1 MELSRLE
8 IAATLFAYAVNA
20 LDSDNAL
27 VELDR
32 AGTEQVPAT
41 AMTDGTGA
49 NQADVWF
56 ENQSGSLASGVS
68 TDHNLNDG
76 SGFTIPGT
84 GLNIVGGP
92 WLMAE
97 VVALLVANDATSAGD
112 LLVGGASLNQFDAWL
127 NNDVTAK
134 LRIRPG
140 GFFFLFAPTDPAY
153 TCASGDH
160 LLKIEASGGAAT
172 YKIFG
177 VGRSA

>member
-32 AGTEQVPAT
+32 AGIEQVPAT
-41 AMTDGTGA
+41 AMTNGTGA
-49 NQADVWF
+49 NQANVWF
-56 ENQSGSLASGVS
+56 ENQSGSLGSGAS
-68 TDHNLNDG
+68 TDHDLNG
-76 SGFTIPGT
+76 GTGFTITGT
-84 GLNIVGGP
+84 GLNILGQT
-92 WLMAE
+92 WALAE
-97 VVALLVANDATSAGD
+97 VVALLIVNDATSAGD
-112 LLVGGASLNQFDAWL
+112 LLIGGAAANQFDAWL
-127 NNDVTAK
+127 NGNATAK
-134 LRIRPG
+134 LLTRPG
-140 GFFFLFAPTDPAY
+140 GFMFLFAPTDPAY

-177 VGRSA
+177 VGRST